1 MLSFS
6 RVDISSFIS
15 SGISGVAVLDRTNLS
30 NILHSAS
37 GTLEFLKGVDTSHL
51 VAYGAG
57 AVAVHYVVS
66 SFATWQPLRHVPG
79 PFLGSFSYLW
89 LIRNNFLG
97 ISSAQLVGLK
107 KYGSVVHVAPNY
119 VLTDDPAALRRIS
132 GARSAYGRDA
142 WWTALRIDPRQDN
155 MLTTTDT
162 AAHDR
167 LKAQTSMAYSGRD
180 NVDIEG
186 GIDIQLAKLKDT
198 IRQHYLS
205 TPTEMR
211 KADLVWIIRYFT
223 MDSITFLAY
232 GEPFGYLKA
241 NEDLFGF
248 NRQVQNFTKPMSIVV
263 DTPILR
269 NFVKS
274 PLAPHFM
281 PKTTDKE
288 GMGRPIA
295 LGQEFVGSHFDT
307 DFKDAKGMVG
317 SFMRHGLTREQCE
330 AECVVQVI
338 AGADTTGTTI
348 RSALMLVTS
357 TPRVYSRFV
366 EEIKSAVDSGLVSSS
381 TTITY
386 EQGKKLPYL
395 QAVIYEAIRVRPP
408 GLYYGH
414 FKSVPPGGDTVDGVF
429 LPGSTAIS
437 RSLIGMMM
445 STEIFGSDAEI
456 FRPERFLEVDAA
468 KRVELERVVELAFGH
483 GRWMCA
489 GKHVAFTQLTK
500 AIFELLRAFEFQT
513 ICPSKPWKEE
523 SGIFWNQTD
532 MLVRI
537 TERRQDL

>member
-1 MLSFS
+1 MLGLSH
-6 RVDISSFIS
+6 VDISDLIP
-15 SGISGVAVLDRTNLS
+15 SGISGIAIFNNTKLPDV
-30 NILHSAS
+30 LHSAS
-37 GTLEFLKGVDTSHL
+37 RNLEFFKGADTSHL

-57 AVAVHYVVS
+57 AVAVYYVVS
-66 SFATWQPLRHVPG
+66 SLAAWLPLRHVPG

-89 LIRNNFLG
+89 LMRNNFLG

-107 KYGSVVHVAPNY
+107 KYGSVVRVAPNY

-167 LKAQTSMAYSGRD
+167 LKAQTAKAYSGRD

-186 GIDIQLAKLKDT
+186 GIDVQLAKLKDM

-223 MDSITFLAY
+223 LDSITFLAY
-232 GEPFGYLKA
+232 GEPFGYLEA
-241 NEDLFGF
+241 NDDLFDF
-248 NRQVQNFTKPMSIVV
+248 NRQVQSATKPMSMVV
-263 DTPILR
+263 DTPLLR
-269 NFVKS
+269 HFVNS

-281 PKTTDKE
+281 PKITDKK
-288 GMGRPIA
+288 GMGRLIA
-295 LGQEFVGSHFDT
+295 LGQEFVGRHFDN
-307 DFKDAKGMVG
+307 DFKDAKDMVG

-348 RSALMLVTS
+348 RSALMLVTG
-357 TPRVYSRFV
+357 TPRVYSRFM
-366 EEIKSAVDSGLVSSS
+366 EEIKSAVDGGLVSSS
-381 TTITY
+381 ATITY

-408 GLYYGH
+408 ALYGH

-429 LPGSTAIS
+429 LPGGTAIS
-437 RSLIGMMM
+437 HNLIGMMM
-445 STEIFGSDAEI
+445 STEIFGPDAEI
-456 FRPERFLEVDAA
+456 FRPERFLEADAA
-468 KRVELERVVELAFGH
+468 KRVELERVVELAFGY

-500 AIFELLRAFEFQT
+500 SIFELLRAFEFQT
-513 ICPSKPWKEE
+513 VCPVQPRKEE

-537 TERRQDL
+537 TERSQDP